1 MGANT
6 HLKWINMD
14 MNDSSFFRQFMQ
26 MSHKIYAK
34 KNTSETLNNK

>member
-14 MNDSSFFRQFMQ
+14 MNDSSFFCQFMQ
-26 MSHKIYAK
+26 MSHKMYAK
-34 KNTSETLNNK
+34 KTPQQH